1 MESGK
6 YGSKGNTLH
15 SLEGRKASRSFPM
28 MNPSLLVPPIC
39 LLLPPESL
47 DSHKYNFQHKISI
60 VLPLCTDTCLGCYD
74 KHSCSLL
81 F

>member
-1 MESGK
+1 
-6 YGSKGNTLH
+6 
-15 SLEGRKASRSFPM
+15 M

-74 KHSCSLL
+74 KQDELKFTVFNCKFIYLKK
-81 F
+81 FC